1 MPVRSREKTVRI
13 SDTASW
19 IKDPE
24 PEGLRNASL
33 VSAELVKVAN
43 MVLMN
48 LSLRNV
54 VLKNPQHAWVH
65 ELKEPIFIYDSVP
78 FTEGYNHGFS
88 RHGGRVERFRHVD
101 LLPKV
106 RIARKRE
113 LLLRLVEHLQLCIGE
128 QEKQL

>member
-1 MPVRSREKTVRI
+1 MPVRSREKNVRI

-54 VLKNPQHAWVH
+54 VLKNAQHA
-65 ELKEPIFIYDSVP
+65 
-78 FTEGYNHGFS
+78 
-88 RHGGRVERFRHVD
+88 
-101 LLPKV
+101 
-106 RIARKRE
+106 
-113 LLLRLVEHLQLCIGE
+113 
-128 QEKQL
+128 